1 MNNKVKNYVDA
12 LFTGVPRSKKA
23 TELKEELLSN
33 MSERFEDYMAQG
45 KTEIQA
51 YSLAVSNMGD
61 VDGMLSE
68 LIPDADF
75 KQEANKYRTRN
86 AKNTAIG
93 VSLYILG
100 AAVLIGFTMVGERMG
115 AEDSYAM
122 MGVVVLLCLAAVATG
137 LIVYTHMSTPQ
148 EYKDFDEDAARD
160 RRLYASKDGSLLK
173 SIMSIYWSVVTFIYL
188 GVSFLSGEWGISW
201 MIWVLAGVFA
211 EIIKTIF
218 EMRNCDDK

>member
-61 VDGMLSE
+61 VDGLLSE

-75 KQEANKYRTRN
+75 
-86 AKNTAIG
+86 
-93 VSLYILG
+93 
-100 AAVLIGFTMVGERMG
+100 
-115 AEDSYAM
+115 
-122 MGVVVLLCLAAVATG
+122 
-137 LIVYTHMSTPQ
+137 
-148 EYKDFDEDAARD
+148 
-160 RRLYASKDGSLLK
+160 
-173 SIMSIYWSVVTFIYL
+173 
-188 GVSFLSGEWGISW
+188 
-201 MIWVLAGVFA
+201 
-211 EIIKTIF
+211 
-218 EMRNCDDK
+218 